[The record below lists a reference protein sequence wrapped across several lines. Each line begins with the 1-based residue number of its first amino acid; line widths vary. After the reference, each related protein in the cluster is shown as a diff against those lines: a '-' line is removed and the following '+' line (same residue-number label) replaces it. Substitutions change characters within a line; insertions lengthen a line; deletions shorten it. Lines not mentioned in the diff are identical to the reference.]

1 MEKSTVLFVD
11 DEPYITKS
19 LQRAFKRY
27 FNVLTANS
35 ASDALSIVEE
45 NKVDVVVSDQRMPN
59 VTGVEL
65 LKKVA
70 QISPVTARILLT
82 GYADVNAA
90 IDAVNSGEIYR
101 YFNKPWKNSEL
112 KSAIEDATTVADLTR
127 ESVVGEAE
135 DGFVVEKKILLTE
148 EDLSMISFSSS
159 PKMAQEIGRFF
170 STNKIYHAI
179 SVNGVIR
186 CIGSRPNIAII
197 IAEIDV
203 NNDAATELIIAIKQR
218 RPEILV
224 IIINDQKD
232 IAKIIDLINYGQ
244 VFRVFDQG
252 FKMDELESNIRLAL
266 SMYLT
271 QLNSPEI
278 LLRKKA
284 MSYTDETSLSTDS
297 VESFSDSTDTSM
309 DSYQSNKLKRRAKSS
324 RRVTRVMKK
333 IQRMKRIWK

>member
-1 MEKSTVLFVD
+1 MD

-35 ASDALSIVEE
+35 AFDALSLVEQ

-59 VTGVEL
+59 VSGVQL
-65 LKKVA
+65 LKKVS

-82 GYADVNAA
+82 GYADVDAA

-112 KSAIEDATTVADLTR
+112 KVALDDATTVADLTR
-127 ESVVGEAE
+127 ESVVAETE
-135 DGFVVEKKILLTE
+135 DGFIVEKSILLTE
-148 EDLSMISFSSS
+148 RDLSIISFSSS
-159 PKMAQEIGRFF
+159 SKMAQDIGNTF
-170 STNKIYHAI
+170 STNKVYHAS

-197 IAEIDV
+197 IAEIDI
-203 NNDAATELIIAIKQR
+203 NDDVATELIIAIKQR

-224 IIINDQKD
+224 LIINDQKD
-232 IAKIIDLINYGQ
+232 IAKIIELINYGQ
-244 VFRVFDQG
+244 VFRVFNQD
-252 FKMDELESNIRLAL
+252 FKMSELESNIRLAL
-266 SMYLT
+266 SICLT
-271 QLNSPEI
+271 QLNSPEL

-284 MSYTDETSLSTDS
+284 MSYTDDASISADSVMSFTDS
-297 VESFSDSTDTSM
+297 VDSTM
-309 DSYQSNKLKRRAKSS
+309 DSYESKKLKRRANSS
-324 RRVTRVMKK
+324 KRVARVMKK
-333 IQRMKRIWK
+333 IQSMRRIWK